1 MRTAHK
7 IKLIL
12 SAVFDVAHEDYGLKT
27 PMTKIV
33 LSHYEVKKGN
43 AFTKAEE
50 KQIVDFCTENTQFAG
65 NSALLILLYTGM
77 RVGELKSL
85 KFDGTYI
92 TCESEKTRKGY
103 AKVIRKIPLSP
114 MLKRVLH
121 LIDFKQAIEVS
132 CFTVRDALKRVFP
145 GRHVHELRYTFIT
158 RAKECVQKGN
168 QKIIIASKQPF
179 SISIT

>member
-1 MRTAHK
+1 
-7 IKLIL
+7 
-12 SAVFDVAHEDYGLKT
+12 
-27 PMTKIV
+27 
-33 LSHYEVKKGN
+33 
-43 AFTKAEE
+43 
-50 KQIVDFCTENTQFAG
+50 
-65 NSALLILLYTGM
+65 M

-158 RAKECVQKGN
+158 RAKECGVNPEVVMKWAGHEYDAAVKTSRVDRGYTDYSEEYLLQEIN
-168 QKIIIASKQPF
+168 KIDYKL
-179 SISIT
+179 